1 MVFGRMGVVVAAS
14 VTAAMFLG
22 ACSQSGSP
30 STSSGSSSAA
40 AQSTSAPSTAAAKPA
55 ATSGSAASA
64 VSGEPVR
71 VALNTEITGA
81 GSLTGDLAKK
91 AADAAV
97 DKINAGGGIGGR
109 PLELVVEDAQSS
121 NQGALAALNKAAGE
135 DKAVAMV
142 GPVKSTQILAI
153 EPRIREIEM
162 PSFLG
167 GTNPTFT
174 QSGDPWLFRLRPTD
188 ALAGPAAADFALNEL
203 KLSRVGILHDSDA
216 FGTTGADLV
225 EQALKKAG
233 KEVGRRESYKT
244 GDKDFTAQLLSL
256 KQANVDGL
264 IMWGTNSEDDSV
276 IIRQIREQGLTAKLI
291 GSPSWSQ
298 AVVVSLAKDAVDG
311 MYVVEDYFPGRTPES
326 KAYLDAWNAK
336 YKDSPDALSAWNW
349 DALMIIQKVYPESG
363 GDKNK
368 FRDAVRAIKEY
379 KGAVGTITFDA
390 NGDGLHTVDV
400 MQYKGTEPQYI
411 RTVQPST
418 P

>member
-1 MVFGRMGVVVAAS
+1 M
-14 VTAAMFLG
+14 
-22 ACSQSGSP
+22 
-30 STSSGSSSAA
+30 
-40 AQSTSAPSTAAAKPA
+40 
-55 ATSGSAASA
+55 
-64 VSGEPVR
+64 SGEPIR

-81 GSLTGDLAKK
+81 GSLMGDLAKK

-97 DKINAGGGIGGR
+97 DKINASGGVGGR
-109 PLELVVEDAQSS
+109 PIELVVEDAQSS
-121 NQGALAALNKAAGE
+121 NQGALAALNKAGGE
-135 DKAVAMV
+135 DKAFAMV

-153 EPRIREIEM
+153 EPRIRELEM

-188 ALAGPAAADFALNEL
+188 ALAGPAAADFALTDL

-225 EQALKKAG
+225 EQAVKKAG
-233 KEVGRRESYKT
+233 KEIARRESYKT

-264 IMWGTNSEDDSV
+264 IIWGTNSEDDTV
-276 IIRQIREQGLTAKLI
+276 IIRQIREQGLTVKVI

-298 AVVVSLAKDAVDG
+298 AVVVNLAKDAVDG
-311 MYVVEDYFPGRTPES
+311 VYVVEDYFPGRTPES
-326 KAYLDAWNAK
+326 KAYLDAWTAK
-336 YKDSPDALSAWNW
+336 YKDAPDALSAWNW
-349 DALMIIQKVYPESG
+349 DALMIIQKLYPGSG

-368 FRDAVRAIKEY
+368 FREAVHALKDY

-390 NGDGLHTVDV
+390 NGDGLHSVDV

-411 RTVQPST
+411 RTVQPSVS
-418 P
+418 

>member
-1 MVFGRMGVVVAAS
+1 MVLGRFGLVAAALL
-14 VTAAMFLG
+14 AAGSILT
-22 ACSQSGSP
+22 ACSQGGGSSGATGSAGGAAQP
-30 STSSGSSSAA
+30 TSAAPAAGAKPTSS
-40 AQSTSAPSTAAAKPA
+40 
-55 ATSGSAASA
+55 SGAA
-64 VSGEPVR
+64 VSGEALR

-97 DKINAGGGIGGR
+97 DKINASGGVGGR
-109 PLELVVEDAQSS
+109 PIELVVEDAQSS
-121 NQGALAALNKAAGE
+121 NQGALAALNKAGGE
-135 DKAVAMV
+135 DKAIAMV

-153 EPRIREIEM
+153 EPRIRELEM

-188 ALAGPAAADFALNEL
+188 ALAGPAAADFAVTDL

-233 KEVGRRESYKT
+233 KDVVRRESYKT

-264 IMWGTNSEDDSV
+264 IMWGTNSEDDTV
-276 IIRQIREQGLTAKLI
+276 IIRQIREQGLTVKLI

-311 MYVVEDYFPGRTPES
+311 LYVVEDYFPGRTPES
-326 KAYLDAWNAK
+326 KVYLDAWNAK
-336 YKDSPDALSAWNW
+336 YKDAPDALSAWNW
-349 DALMIIQKVYPESG
+349 DALMIIQKVYPNTG

-379 KGAVGTITFDA
+379 KGAVGTISFDA
-390 NGDGLHTVDV
+390 NGDGLHSVDI

-411 RTVQPST
+411 RTVQPSVS
-418 P
+418 